1 LFLVGVILWVNL
13 ENVDFVVFCG
23 LGLGLVIEEEE
34 RERGGEEEETNIPNF
49 FRLLSGVDPDWAK
62 CLEAGSAGG

>member
-1 LFLVGVILWVNL
+1 ML

-23 LGLGLVIEEEE
+23 LGLGVGDGGRREGARGEEEE
-34 RERGGEEEETNIPNF
+34 RNIPNF
-49 FRLLSGVDPDWAK
+49 FRPLSGVDPDWAK